1 MEKVFPLGI
10 SITLFLSHFCLRVSN
25 THSDVLPDLRAT
37 NASSDQ
43 MTFLHWFTV
52 QSSCVLAHFN
62 RSRAASDVNFG
73 RLRASQWEISW
84 ARSVALRVLAFKSIP
99 MFVFSCLQMILGFDR
114 NWRNSILTARGVID
128 MSLPDLGSLTSKNVV
143 WSLLKTHWTMV
154 CETFKFRSIW
164 VNFRPNCVWPDIWPL
179 MSKESFFLEVLLPEI
194 EVNKV
199 LLSIVNAV
207 EEGELFWRYAILRVF
222 AIQLK
227 T

>member
-1 MEKVFPLGI
+1 MKKIFSLRI
-10 SITLFLSHFCLRVSN
+10 FITLSLSHFCLRVSN
-25 THSDVLPDLRAT
+25 TYSDVLPDSWVT
-37 NASSDQ
+37 NASFDQ
-43 MTFLHWFTV
+43 MTFLHWFMI

-84 ARSVALRVLAFKSIP
+84 ARSVALRVLTFKLIS
-99 MFVFSCLQMILGFDR
+99 MFVFSCLQMILDFDR
-114 NWRNSILTARGVID
+114 NWRNSILTARGIID
-128 MSLPDLGSLTSKNVV
+128 MSLPDLSSLTSKNVV

-154 CETFKFRSIW
+154 RETFKFRSIW
-164 VNFRPNCVWPDIWPL
+164 VNFRSNWVWPDIWSL

-194 EVNKV
+194 EVNEV

-222 AIQLK
+222 AIQSK